1 MEEKQL
7 GKYNKRPDYGEVE
20 SAAKVAKDNIVLYY
34 KPEDKILLAK
44 FTCKIITRTVS
55 KKTRKVTTKERTQI
69 IETVYKK
76 GEETNDK
83 SFLQDTL
90 KRLCEVDK
98 KKDETLQII
107 KIEDI
112 KACGLHE
119 TGLVLKNK
127 I

>member
-7 GKYNKRPDYGEVE
+7 GKYNLRPDYGEVE
-20 SAAKVAKDNIVLYY
+20 SAAKVAKDNIVLFYTE
-34 KPEDKILLAK
+34 KDKILLAK
-44 FTCKIITRTVS
+44 FTCEMSITS
-55 KKTRKVTTKERTQI
+55 KKTRKTTKRIKI

-76 GEETNDK
+76 NEENDLK
-83 SFLQDTL
+83 SYLYDTL
-90 KRLCEVDK
+90 NRLCDLDK
-98 KKDETLQII
+98 KKEEKLQII
-107 KIEDI
+107 KIETI